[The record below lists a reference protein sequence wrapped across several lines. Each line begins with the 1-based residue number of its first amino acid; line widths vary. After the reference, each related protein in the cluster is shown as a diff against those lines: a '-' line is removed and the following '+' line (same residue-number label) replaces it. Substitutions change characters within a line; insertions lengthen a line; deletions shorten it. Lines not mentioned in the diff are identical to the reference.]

1 MDDQYTEIVPIIEKL
16 MKCQYKENNI

>member
-16 MKCQYKENNI
+16 MKCQINM